1 MQLVKWNSLKD
12 CTVFEGVH
20 LTNPKGG
27 IIPAR
32 IIPAGIIPAR
42 IITAGIIP
50 AGMTPAGMIPAGM
63 ISAGLEEFRAIEIES
78 MCERIHAN
86 PWKKCKC
93 KIF

>member
-12 CTVFEGVH
+12 CTVFEGIH

-27 IIPAR
+27 IIPA
-32 IIPAGIIPAR
+32 GII
-42 IITAGIIP
+42 
-50 AGMTPAGMIPAGM
+50 PAGMIPAGM
-63 ISAGLEEFRAIEIES
+63 IPAGLEEFRAIEIES

>member
-12 CTVFEGVH
+12 CTVFEEIH
-20 LTNPKGG
+20 LTNLKGG
-27 IIPAR
+27 
-32 IIPAGIIPAR
+32 IIPAGIIP
-42 IITAGIIP
+42 AGIIP
-50 AGMTPAGMIPAGM
+50 AGMTPAGMISAGM
-63 ISAGLEEFRAIEIES
+63 IPPGLEEFRAIEIES

>member
-1 MQLVKWNSLKD
+1 MQLVEWNSLKD
-12 CTVFEGVH
+12 CTVFEGIH

-27 IIPAR
+27 IIPA
-32 IIPAGIIPAR
+32 
-42 IITAGIIP
+42 GIIP
-50 AGMTPAGMIPAGM
+50 AGMTPPAGMILAGMIP
-63 ISAGLEEFRAIEIES
+63 AGLEEFRAIEIES

>member
-12 CTVFEGVH
+12 CTVFEGIH

-27 IIPAR
+27 
-32 IIPAGIIPAR
+32 
-42 IITAGIIP
+42 
-50 AGMTPAGMIPAGM
+50 MIP
-63 ISAGLEEFRAIEIES
+63 AGLEEFRAIEIES